1 MIEQLN
7 KHLPLEINANVRYAG
22 QAQILKFHGYTKLAS
37 RYEEAATEERGH
49 ADRVIRRIQQLGGW
63 PDYTPVLPVKAQ
75 AKWDVKG
82 MMEADLAT
90 ETRVLNSLTDLMQ
103 VADDNEQ
110 DWQTF
115 KVLQKL
121 VKDTED
127 DIEYYTA
134 QLGIIDEIGIQ
145 NYLAA
150 QI

>member
-1 MIEQLN
+1 MIDELN

-22 QAQILKFHGYTKLAS
+22 QAAILKFHGYAKLAK
-37 RYEEAATEERGH
+37 RYEEAAEEERGH

-75 AKWDVKG
+75 AKWDVKA
-82 MMEADLAT
+82 MLEADMAT
-90 ETRVLNSLTDLMQ
+90 ETRVLESLGKLMEK
-103 VADDNEQ
+103 ADDDED
-110 DWQTF
+110 DWATF
-115 KVLQKL
+115 GVLQKL

-134 QLGIIDEIGIQ
+134 QLGIIDEIGLQ